1 MNKGITFGLVFMLVI
16 MSFTSISGIQI
27 NTQTI
32 ESSGRGDILYV
43 GGSGPNNYT
52 TIQSAINNA
61 NNGDTVFVYD
71 DRSPYYECIEIDK
84 SINLIG
90 ENRDTTIIDGSN
102 IGDVVK
108 VTANE
113 VNISGFKITNC
124 KENYYGI
131 RVGRATNHITI
142 TDNIIS
148 QNYRGIFFRGE
159 YSTVSN
165 NLFVYNSNNGILM
178 NSDYSIIHGNRFT
191 QNGGKGIYL
200 NDHNYNEITSN
211 FFCSMRSGIWLRCE
225 GGHIEFNQ
233 IKNNIIINTDY
244 AIYMRGNSRGGQWRC
259 RNNWISENYI
269 ANNNMGIYLTD
280 YTYDNHVDHNNVINN
295 NIQAIDYGYPGNY
308 WDNGSIGNY
317 WSDYTGEDNDGD
329 GIGDTPYNISNG
341 DDKDYY
347 PLMEPWITDELTVVA
362 YGQYYGL
369 INFPMQFYGLAVG
382 GFKPYSWFWDFG
394 DGNSSDEQ
402 NPSHIYTEAGN
413 YDVVLTVT
421 DNSSN
426 SSGDN
431 TCAWIQ
437 AFNDPPVKPS
447 IDGETSG
454 KAGVSY
460 PYTFETND
468 PEGLQVW
475 YYIEWGDGSNTGWIG
490 PYDSDEAITESHSWS
505 IQGNYIIKAKA
516 KDIFDA
522 ESDWAEFPITMP
534 RDKSTNNM
542 LLLSLFERFPLLQRL
557 LNNWW
562 WNLE

>member
-1 MNKGITFGLVFMLVI
+1 MKKVIVIGIIILFIGVCVASSSPSPSMNKSQTF
-16 MSFTSISGIQI
+16 
-27 NTQTI
+27 TI
-32 ESSGRGDILYV
+32 DDNILYV
-43 GGSGPNNYT
+43 GGSGPGNYT
-52 TIQSAINNA
+52 KIQDAIDNTSD
-61 NNGDTVFVYD
+61 GDTVFVFDYS
-71 DRSPYYECIEIDK
+71 SPYFENVVVNK
-84 SINLIG
+84 RINLIG
-90 ENRDTTIIDGSN
+90 ENKDTTIIDGSN

-108 VTANE
+108 VTVSE
-113 VNISGFKITNC
+113 VNISGFTITNC

-131 RVGRATNHITI
+131 SVGLATNHITI

-165 NLFVYNSNNGILM
+165 NLFVSNSNLGILM
-178 NSDYSIIHGNRFT
+178 SSDYSIIHGNRFT
-191 QNGGKGIYL
+191 QSGGKGIYL
-200 NDHNYNEITSN
+200 HDHNYNEITSN
-211 FFCSMRSGIWLRCE
+211 FFCSMFSGIWLRCE

-244 AIYMRGNSRGGQWRC
+244 AIYLRGNSREGQWRC

-269 ANNNMGIYLTD
+269 ANNNMGIYITD

-295 NIQAIDYGYPGNY
+295 SIQAIDYGYPGNY

-341 DDKDYY
+341 DNKDYY

-362 YGQYYGL
+362 NGQYYGL
-369 INFPMQFYGLAVG
+369 INEPMQFYGLAIG

-394 DGNSSDEQ
+394 DGNFSDEQ
-402 NPSHIYTEAGN
+402 NPSHTYTEAGN

-431 TCAWIQ
+431 TWAWIQ
-437 AFNDPPVKPS
+437 ASNDPPDKPS

-460 PYTFETND
+460 PYTFKTND

-534 RDKSTNNM
+534 RNKTVTGNM
-542 LLLSLFERFPLLQRL
+542 LLLKILERFPLLQKL
-557 LNNWW
+557 IQQLGFGK
-562 WNLE
+562 